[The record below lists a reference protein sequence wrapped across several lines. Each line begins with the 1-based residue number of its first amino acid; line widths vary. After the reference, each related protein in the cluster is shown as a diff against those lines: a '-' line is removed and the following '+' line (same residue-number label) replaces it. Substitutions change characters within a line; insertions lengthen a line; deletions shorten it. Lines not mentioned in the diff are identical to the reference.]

1 MKSSGTLLDL
11 PVVDELAGA
20 CDALSSADT
29 SAGWRLGDGDVE
41 SGLSLLVRLQSS
53 VAAVQAVLLA
63 EAESRNLK
71 AATGAPSTERWLAER
86 LHLSRAEGGTRL
98 RQSVALR
105 RCPIVL

>member
-1 MKSSGTLLDL
+1 M
-11 PVVDELAGA
+11 
-20 CDALSSADT
+20 
-29 SAGWRLGDGDVE
+29 
-41 SGLSLLVRLQSS
+41 
-53 VAAVQAVLLA
+53 QAVLLA

-105 RCPIVL
+105 R